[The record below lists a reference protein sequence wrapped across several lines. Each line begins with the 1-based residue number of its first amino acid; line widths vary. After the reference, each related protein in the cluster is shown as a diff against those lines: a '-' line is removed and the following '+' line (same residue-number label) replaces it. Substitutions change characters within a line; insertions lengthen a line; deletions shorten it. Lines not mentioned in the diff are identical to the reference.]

1 VDDGSNRRV
10 PPELTAATGGT
21 RYSSCPESICL
32 LDPGLT
38 ADRHRQSGAKVGLRR
53 EGFLNLPA
61 ALSYRLEAVKLPP
74 LSAMVKRPFMLV
86 PASSTRPVYVIV
98 S

>member
-1 VDDGSNRRV
+1 MPARHASN
-10 PPELTAATGGT
+10 TGD
-21 RYSSCPESICL
+21 RSCDRSENICL

-61 ALSYRLEAVKLPP
+61 PLSYRLEAVKLPP

-86 PASSTRPVYVIV
+86 PVSSTRPVYVIV